1 MKVVLKKNT
10 PMEYQCSEAYKI
22 LRTNIL
28 FCGSQIKTIC
38 LTSCLPNEGKST
50 VSFNMALS
58 FAASGKKVI
67 FIDADLR
74 RSTILGKFIV
84 DQEVLGLSQYLSGQ
98 ASIDHI
104 IYDTNIEG
112 LDMIFTGPIPP
123 NPSELLSGENFNFL
137 LQCLKELYDYVI
149 IDTPPLGSVID
160 SAIVS
165 KNSDGTILVISS
177 NDTSSKLMAKIKGQL
192 EQMDCRILGTVLN
205 KVKSN
210 RDYYGN
216 YNKKYIKYASK

>member
-1 MKVVLKKNT
+1 MKIDLKRNKE
-10 PMEYQCSEAYKI
+10 MEYRCSEAYKT

-38 LTSCLPNEGKST
+38 VTSCLPNEGKST
-50 VSFNMALS
+50 VSFNVAVS
-58 FAASGKKVI
+58 FAESGKKVI
-67 FIDADLR
+67 FVDADLR
-74 RSTILGKFIV
+74 RSVILGKFII
-84 DQEVLGLSQYLSGQ
+84 DQEIVGLSQYLSGQ
-98 ASIDHI
+98 EPIDNI
-104 IYDTNIEG
+104 INDTNIDG
-112 LDMIFTGPIPP
+112 LDIIFTGPIPP

-137 LQCLKELYDYVI
+137 LHCLKELYDYVI

-177 NDTSSKLMAKIKGQL
+177 NDTSSKLMAKIKSQL
-192 EQMDCRILGTVLN
+192 DQMNCRILGTVLN
-205 KVKSN
+205 KVKSK

-216 YNKKYIKYASK
+216 YNKKYIKY